1 MESGSQLSQTFST
14 SIQEP
19 LESPDVGELN
29 NGSPGSGGQNN
40 FWCYLC
46 KKVVSAEPEQ
56 PGDNLAM
63 VCSDCHGGFIETVT
77 AAQSL
82 PDMGRSHYRRH
93 RRRGDSSG
101 QSVESVESVYSQ
113 PVSQLLQL
121 LGQNSLEN
129 SIFDQGLRSDQEPDS
144 GRNVM
149 TDDEASRLTITH
161 PFSQR
166 RAAASSMG
174 SEGYDHM
181 ESFLGDS
188 DTNITF
194 SGHGAYLGESDG
206 NITFT
211 GHGANSDASGDVLGD
226 GHNFLDGDMFLIHQ
240 DEESHADGDSESGL
254 ETVHAGRY
262 DWDSVDE
269 NDDGEWEAGGEDEF
283 GVEGREGMGETRG
296 ASSAEE
302 SSEQSDHRSQVRS
315 RRTRWDLRRHQ
326 RRRMNF
332 EINLRDF
339 IPDVFGR
346 FAGNNSEAS
355 LELRDG
361 PFYVGNPGDY
371 LDARG
376 FEQLLQ
382 HLAETDNTRRGAPPA
397 AQSAIQ
403 KLPLIYIEKVHE
415 EDGSSVCAIC
425 KDSLVLG
432 DQAKQLPCKHLYHP
446 DCILPWL
453 SARNSCPVCRYELLT
468 DDHEYEEEKRNAINR
483 ANHNYNEHNFTQ
495 ETYSEFSTNT
505 DDLENVGS
513 EQHEAESLLETFR
526 ALGSPDL
533 TDFDEELH
541 TEGIPTHEM
550 EEEHAVSEHA
560 LLQETD
566 HEVTDSF
573 SESKEVAASQTS
585 GRGWLFLAAGPV
597 LSVVGLVL
605 VLCFGNRLIGG
616 RIQHNNTQQY
626 FQNSHVQQ
634 IVPNEVNNRRRWW
647 NLFRR

>member
-1 MESGSQLSQTFST
+1 MLTVQIRYLSTFYSAKEKAFAMESGSQLSQTFST

-19 LESPDVGELN
+19 LESPDV
-29 NGSPGSGGQNN
+29 
-40 FWCYLC
+40 
-46 KKVVSAEPEQ
+46 EPEQ

-254 ETVHAGRY
+254 ETVHA
-262 DWDSVDE
+262 E
-269 NDDGEWEAGGEDEF
+269 KEWEKQEELQVLKKVVNNLITDHKYGQGE
-283 GVEGREGMGETRG
+283 
-296 ASSAEE
+296 
-302 SSEQSDHRSQVRS
+302 Q
-315 RRTRWDLRRHQ
+315 
-326 RRRMNF
+326 
-332 EINLRDF
+332 
-339 IPDVFGR
+339 
-346 FAGNNSEAS
+346 GNNSEAS

-647 NLFRR
+647 NLFRRFWDYGFF